1 MEEEE
6 EARGFGGV
14 LCSIHINTVKMFGIY
29 VCVYFKRFLLFV
41 KRILI
46 FFVVA
51 TFRCLCATYK
61 KCAQLGDAQTLTRS
75 HIHVQLLL
83 NATGITNLKRIDEA
97 CNGV

>member
-6 EARGFGGV
+6 EATRGCGGV

-29 VCVYFKRFLLFV
+29 VCEYFKRFLLFV

-51 TFRCLCATYK
+51 FRCLCATYK
-61 KCAQLGDAQTLTRS
+61 KCAQLGDTHIHTHSL
-75 HIHVQLLL
+75 IHVQCSL
-83 NATGITNLKRIDEA
+83 NATGITNLKRIDV
-97 CNGV
+97 GV